1 MRLQSLAG
9 GSGCFAE
16 HSGFLV
22 DGEAAR
28 RGLLHEAGGY
38 FGQRLLERGAVEAAA
53 SDGLPSDL
61 ERASQKR
68 VIIAHGLLDFILGGL
83 DFCIELITHALKLHQ
98 FGDLGGQVRIAHF
111 LVLLD

>member
-53 SDGLPSDL
+53 GDGFPGDL
-61 ERASQKR
+61 ERASEKC
-68 VIIAHGLLDFILGGL
+68 VIIAHGLLDFILGSL
-83 DFCIELITHALKLHQ
+83 DFCVEFVAHALELHQ
-98 FGDLGGQVRIAHF
+98 LGDLGDQVRIAHF
-111 LVLLD
+111 LVLL

>member
-68 VIIAHGLLDFILGGL
+68 VIIAHGGLDLVFCSL
-83 DFCIELITHALKLHQ
+83 DFCNELVAHALELHQ
-98 FGDLGGQVRIAHF
+98 LGDLGDQVRIAHF
-111 LVLLD
+111 LVLL

>member
-16 HSGFLV
+16 HSGFLI

-28 RGLLHEAGGY
+28 RGLLHKPCGDL
-38 FGQRLLERGAVEAAA
+38 GQRLFECGAVKTAAG
-53 SDGLPSDL
+53 DGFPGDL

-68 VIIAHGLLDFILGGL
+68 VVVAHGLLDFILGGL
-83 DFCIELITHALKLHQ
+83 LGFLHRVHHAC
-98 FGDLGGQVRIAHF
+98 A
-111 LVLLD
+111 